1 VGTAMHFVAQMYDE
15 AASGD
20 ISPATEA
27 AAKAEAEEAAA
38 EDADAASAGSGTP
51 RAKTPRSE
59 ATGPSP
65 NHRSRKMRKAC
76 LTHEP

>member
-1 VGTAMHFVAQMYDE
+1 MQLVAQMYDE
-15 AASGD
+15 AASGE
-20 ISPATEA
+20 ISPATDA

-38 EDADAASAGSGTP
+38 EEADPASAGSGTP

-65 NHRSRKMRKAC
+65 NHRSRKIGRC
-76 LTHEP
+76 T